1 MISMKIIQNAHK
13 YNTRFEEPSVTH
25 AENRKDNLDC
35 YSSTHGIFFSQ
46 RQSWFE
52 AKHRKRTIATG
63 EKEKRDVFP

>member
-1 MISMKIIQNAHK
+1 
-13 YNTRFEEPSVTH
+13 VTH